1 MNLFTDLD
9 VASPKINYMNELL
22 LNEFDKKIKKDN
34 VDSCL
39 ILQDGALVYKYFR
52 NNKMRVKQHKINSV
66 TKSVLS
72 ALIGIALIKG

>member
-39 ILQDGALVYKYFR
+39 ILQDSALVYKYFR